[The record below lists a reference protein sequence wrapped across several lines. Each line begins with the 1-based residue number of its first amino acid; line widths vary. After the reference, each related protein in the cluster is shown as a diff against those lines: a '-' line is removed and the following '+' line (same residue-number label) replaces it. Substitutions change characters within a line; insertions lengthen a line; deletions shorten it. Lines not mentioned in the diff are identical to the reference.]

1 MQLDRTRI
9 AVRERTLPEVF
20 DLALHVTREF
30 AGPWLVCSLLAIVPL
45 AAINYYLVG
54 WMASIEADYD
64 TAIPGLRFLW
74 NMSLLIFI
82 EAPLASVFAV
92 AYLGPAVFLEK
103 KTIWQV
109 IRDVFRIRKDR
120 PDDTRTGANLFLC
133 QLLLRGILPA
143 WLLYLTLDRSGEFNG
158 LVEGFLIPVIALWS
172 IGMRSIRPYINEII
186 LLERNPLFSK
196 NPHQITINRRSSH
209 LHGPSSADLFVR
221 WLLAGAVGLVL
232 VLLSLSTTT
241 ILIGILTS
249 QWPITADIYGD
260 ELFGFQLNWFHFQF
274 MYPACLWLV
283 VAWFSVV
290 RFLSYLDLRIRHEGW
305 EVELL
310 MRAEALRMA
319 ARLG

>member
-1 MQLDRTRI
+1 MQLDNTRI

-30 AGPWLVCSLLAIVPL
+30 IGPWILCSLLAIVPL

-54 WMASIEADYD
+54 WMATVEYD
-64 TAIPGLRFLW
+64 TDFPGLRFLW
-74 NMSLLIFI
+74 NMSLLVFI
-82 EAPLASVFAV
+82 EAPLASVFVV
-92 AYLGPAVFLEK
+92 AYLGPAVFLED

-109 IRDVFRIRKDR
+109 IKDVFRLRKER
-120 PDDTRTGANLFLC
+120 PGDPRTGLNLLLC

-143 WLLYLTLDRSGEFNG
+143 WLLYLTLDRDGEFNG
-158 LVEGFLIPVIALWS
+158 FVEGFLVPAIAVWS
-172 IGMRSIRPYINEII
+172 GAMRSFRPYINEII
-186 LLERNPLFSK
+186 LLERNPLISR
-196 NPHQITINRRSSH
+196 NPHQITIHRRSTH

-221 WLLAGAVGLVL
+221 WCLAAGVGLF
-232 VLLSLSTTT
+232 
-241 ILIGILTS
+241 LIGLALATVTLMVGILVS
-249 QWPITADIYGD
+249 QWPFAIDVAGD
-260 ELFGFQLNWFHFQF
+260 QLFSFEIKWFHLQF
-274 MYPACLWLV
+274 MIPFCLWLV

-319 ARLG
+319 TKLG